1 MSLLAVPQMSAQD
14 LILSLEHSGKFKRV
28 IFEPGRFMRM
38 KTYDSDAK
46 ISGRLHAVFDSSLMI
61 VTSYKMANEGDT
73 TTQVF
78 KDVIPFDRIERVYV
92 NTGSYWEFF
101 RPMYAGTA
109 TVGGLVL
116 LAGGFVN
123 HYTDSNR
130 TPLDPGAMSI
140 AAGITVSGLMVG
152 LLGGK
157 RYKKLGKKWNI
168 KAIEAFDPSKEKS
181 NK

>member
-1 MSLLAVPQMSAQD
+1 MPQISAQD
-14 LILSLEHSGKFKRV
+14 FVLSLEHSGKFKRV
-28 IFEPGRFMRM
+28 IFEPGQFIRI

-46 ISGRLHAVFDSSLMI
+46 LSGRLHAVFDSSLLI
-61 VTSYKMANEGDT
+61 VSSYKMGNEGDT

-78 KDVIPFDRIERVYV
+78 RDVISLDRIERIYV

-109 TVGGLVL
+109 TVGGLIL

-130 TPLDPGAMSI
+130 TPLDPTAMSI
-140 AAGITVSGLMVG
+140 AAGITVSGLLVG

-168 KAIEAFDPSKEKS
+168 RAIEAFNPEQIKS
-181 NK
+181 N